1 MLLQGAVLC
10 HTTNPSWWPPDL
22 PGGEPPAQG
31 APWMNQQTP
40 ASTGFQEE
48 LGLGSGGCVLV
59 NLMSSWRDK
68 GAVYKDTGI
77 NVYTNH
83 F

>member
-1 MLLQGAVLC
+1 
-10 HTTNPSWWPPDL
+10 
-22 PGGEPPAQG
+22 
-31 APWMNQQTP
+31 MNQQTP